1 MAYCQEARMVKP
13 AKSHGLK
20 RISLSD
26 KPKSLITNNEVV
38 KGAWN
43 VQIITLFPDAFP
55 GVLGLSLT
63 GKALQCRSWALSTI
77 DLRDFGIGKH
87 NKVDDT
93 PSGGGPGLVIRA
105 DVLGPAIETA
115 LSRAESSTRLVYL
128 SPRGKTFN
136 QQLARKWSKSEG
148 IILICGRFEGID
160 QRVID
165 HYGIEEV
172 SMGDFVMTGGE
183 IAAQAMI
190 DTTVRLLPNVIG
202 HRDSLKT
209 ESHSNGLIEHDQFT
223 RPNEWKGQKIPQTL
237 TSGHHGKIESWREN
251 QSKSKTKRYRADLW
265 EKADLAK
272 SKS

>member
-63 GKALQCRSWALSTI
+63 GKALQCRSWTLSTI

-136 QQLARKWSKSEG
+136 QRLARKWSKSEG

-202 HRDSLKT
+202 NRNSLET

-237 TSGHHGKIESWREN
+237 TSGHHGKIESWRES

>member
-1 MAYCQEARMVKP
+1 MAYYQEARMVKP

-26 KPKSLITNNEVV
+26 KPKSLITSNEVV
-38 KGAWN
+38 NGAWN
-43 VQIITLFPDAFP
+43 VQVITLFPDAFP

-63 GKALQCRSWALSTI
+63 GKALQCRNWTLSTI

-115 LSRAESSTRLVYL
+115 LSRAESSTPLVYL

-136 QQLARKWSKSEG
+136 QRLARKWSKSEG

-172 SMGDFVMTGGE
+172 SLGDFVMTGGE

-202 HRDSLKT
+202 NRDSLKT

-237 TSGHHGKIESWREN
+237 SSGHHGKIESWREN
-251 QSKSKTKRYRADLW
+251 QSKSKTKQYRADLW
-265 EKADLAK
+265 EKANLAK

>member
-1 MAYCQEARMVKP
+1 MAYYQEARMVKS

-26 KPKSLITNNEVV
+26 KPKSLITSNEVV

-43 VQIITLFPDAFP
+43 VQVITLFPDAFP

-63 GKALQCRSWALSTI
+63 GKALQCRNWTLSTI

-115 LSRAESSTRLVYL
+115 LSRAESSTPLVYL

-136 QQLARKWSKSEG
+136 QRLARKWSKSEG
-148 IILICGRFEGID
+148 LILICGRFEGVD

-202 HRDSLKT
+202 NRDSLKT

-237 TSGHHGKIESWREN
+237 SSGHHGKIESWREN
-251 QSKSKTKRYRADLW
+251 QSKSKTKQYRADLW
-265 EKADLAK
+265 EKANLAN

>member
-1 MAYCQEARMVKP
+1 MAYCQEVRMVKP

-115 LSRAESSTRLVYL
+115 LSRVESSTRLVYL

-165 HYGIEEV
+165 YYGIEEV

-202 HRDSLKT
+202 NRDSLKT

-265 EKADLAK
+265 GKADLAK

>member
-26 KPKSLITNNEVV
+26 KPKSLITSNDVV

-43 VQIITLFPDAFP
+43 VQVITLFPDAFP

-63 GKALQCRSWALSTI
+63 GKALQYRIWTLSTI

-115 LSRAESSTRLVYL
+115 LSRAESSTPLVYL

-136 QQLARKWSKSEG
+136 QRLARKWSKSEG

-165 HYGIEEV
+165 HYGIEEI

-202 HRDSLKT
+202 NRDSLKT

-237 TSGHHGKIESWREN
+237 SSGHHGKIESWREN
-251 QSKSKTKRYRADLW
+251 QSKSKTKQYRADLW
-265 EKADLAK
+265 EKANLAK

>member
-1 MAYCQEARMVKP
+1 MAYYQEARMVKP

-26 KPKSLITNNEVV
+26 KPKSLITSNEVV
-38 KGAWN
+38 NGAWN
-43 VQIITLFPDAFP
+43 VQVITLFPDAFP

-63 GKALQCRSWALSTI
+63 GKALQCRNWTLSTI

-136 QQLARKWSKSEG
+136 QRLARKWSESEG

-172 SMGDFVMTGGE
+172 SLGDFVMTGGE

-202 HRDSLKT
+202 NRDSLKT

-251 QSKSKTKRYRADLW
+251 QSKSKTKHYRADLW
-265 EKADLAK
+265 GKAKLAK